1 MRVRSSSMRRL
12 LVPATL
18 VGLWACGQDR
28 ASDPPPGNPTPT
40 RRPAE
45 SGYREIDVE
54 LGGSLSGRVTWSG
67 DRPAVIT
74 ARGGTSCPDEVEV
87 PVLTVGP
94 RGGMRGAVVV
104 LAGIREGRARTETE
118 ATMRIEGCSAGPH
131 VVAVGVG
138 ADGATLRLENGDGV
152 LHNAH
157 ATDPRGATRFDV
169 GLPPEGA
176 SVVSLERPGILR
188 VVDDAG
194 HPSVLGWV
202 HVIEHPYFA
211 VTDATG
217 NFRLPAVPA
226 GQYTLQIWHEGVRA
240 SGLDEDGRPRL
251 SAPIFLSRLVTVIGG
266 QDTAADFSID
276 LRIVDAAGDSPSDT
290 VAP

>member
-1 MRVRSSSMRRL
+1 M
-12 LVPATL
+12 
-18 VGLWACGQDR
+18 
-28 ASDPPPGNPTPT
+28 
-40 RRPAE
+40 
-45 SGYREIDVE
+45 DVE

-67 DRPAVIT
+67 DRPAVIV
-74 ARGGTSCPDEVEV
+74 ARGGTACPDEVEL
-87 PVLTVGP
+87 PVLVVGA
-94 RGGMRGAVVV
+94 RGGVRGAVVV
-104 LAGIREGRARTETE
+104 LSGIREGRARTENE
-118 ATMRIEGCSAGPH
+118 ATLRIEGCSAAPH

-138 ADGATLRLENGDGV
+138 ADGATLRLENADTV

-194 HPSVLGWV
+194 HPSVLAWV

-211 VTDATG
+211 VTDGSG
-217 NFRLPAVPA
+217 NFRMPAVPA
-226 GQYTLQIWHEGVRA
+226 GQYTLQVWHEGVRSSA
-240 SGLDEDGRPRL
+240 VDEDGRPRL
-251 SAPIFLSRLVTVIGG
+251 SAPIFLSRVVTVVGG

-276 LRIVDAAGDSPSDT
+276 LRTADAAGDGAAGDGASSP
-290 VAP
+290 VAAP